1 VILWR
6 LALTN
11 RTSASRDCAVTGY
24 VEWTLGDTRERTAPH
39 IVTRLDER
47 GVLLATNP
55 IRESGGE
62 RVAFF
67 QISER
72 DGRACADRGLFLG
85 RNGRYD
91 SPAGLAAPTL
101 PQRVGAGLDPC
112 GAIQT
117 RVSVAA
123 GETHELVFAIG
134 EAAGRGHRRVACGR
148 ALLTGGVHV
157 GARASEGNVVPD
169 HWRPAGRDSRPW
181 VRRARERLAPLPDP
195 QLSHLGPHGVLPIQR
210 RLRVPRPVAG
220 RPCAVPVA
228 ARHRARAPA
237 ASSLASVRRRRRPAL
252 VARANG
258 HGVRTHFSDDRLWL
272 VYASMQYAD
281 ATGDTGVFD
290 EVVPF
295 IAGRLLGQAKTSSS
309 IGPRRPASRPHC
321 TSTAHGRSTAAW
333 RPARTACRSSARAT
347 GMTA

>member
-134 EAAGRGHRRVACGR
+134 EAADAATAVSLAAAHCSPAAFTSALGHQKETWSRITGALQVATPDPGFDVLVNDWLLYQTLSCRIWGRTAFYQSSGAFGFRDQLQDVLALCLSRPDIARAHLLRAASHQFVEGDVQHWWHEPTVTASAPTSPTTGSGSCTRRCNTRMRPVTRACSTRWCPSSPGGCSARRRR
-148 ALLTGGVHV
+148 ALRSGHAV
-157 GARASEGNVVPD
+157 
-169 HWRPAGRDSRPW
+169 RPAGLTVRALRTGVRPQPGD
-181 VRRARERLAPLPDP
+181 RRAR
-195 QLSHLGPHGVLPIQR
+195 
-210 RLRVPRPVAG
+210 
-220 RPCAVPVA
+220 
-228 ARHRARAPA
+228 PA
-237 ASSLASVRRRRRPAL
+237 AHR
-252 VARANG
+252 
-258 HGVRTHFSDDRLWL
+258 H
-272 VYASMQYAD
+272 
-281 ATGDTGVFD
+281 
-290 EVVPF
+290 
-295 IAGRLLGQAKTSSS
+295 GRLE
-309 IGPRRPASRPHC
+309 
-321 TSTAHGRSTAAW
+321 
-333 RPARTACRSSARAT
+333 
-347 GMTA
+347 